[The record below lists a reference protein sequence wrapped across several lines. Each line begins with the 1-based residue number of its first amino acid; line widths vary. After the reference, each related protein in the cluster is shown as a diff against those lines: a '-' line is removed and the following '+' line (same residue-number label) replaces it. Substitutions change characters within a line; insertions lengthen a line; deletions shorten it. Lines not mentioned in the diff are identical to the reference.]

1 MGALA
6 VVCLL
11 GVTSCGEK
19 KQNDTIITK
28 KPVEKKVDAT
38 PRTTGDYD
46 QSREVEWC
54 NGVYHVVV
62 SRKAD
67 TSLPVVDDGT
77 GQKYYD
83 NRIQVK
89 VVRQDGSEFFSRSF
103 TKSDFSQFVEKSY
116 RDQSVLL
123 GVVFNKADGDNLLF
137 AASIGSP
144 DRLSDE
150 YIPMIVTLSR
160 MGNLSIKKGAL
171 LDEDSAP
178 VKVEEE
184 DDGV

>member
-1 MGALA
+1 M
-6 VVCLL
+6 
-11 GVTSCGEK
+11 
-19 KQNDTIITK
+19 
-28 KPVEKKVDAT
+28 
-38 PRTTGDYD
+38 
-46 QSREVEWC
+46 
-54 NGVYHVVV
+54 
-62 SRKAD
+62 
-67 TSLPVVDDGT
+67 
-77 GQKYYD
+77 
-83 NRIQVK
+83 
-89 VVRQDGSEFFSRSF
+89 
-103 TKSDFSQFVEKSY
+103 
-116 RDQSVLL
+116 L